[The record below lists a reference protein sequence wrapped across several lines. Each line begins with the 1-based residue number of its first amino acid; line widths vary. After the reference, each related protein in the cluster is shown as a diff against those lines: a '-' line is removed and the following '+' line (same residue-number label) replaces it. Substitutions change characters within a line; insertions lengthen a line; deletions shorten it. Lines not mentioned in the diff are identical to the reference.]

1 MSQQQKKR
9 KWKTFGKKNK
19 KEAAAKVAV
28 VRNKLNHLD
37 QIFAGSSAEEDSSHH
52 DNTSNG
58 SSDEDDAIGMH
69 KRARSQ
75 QASSTNLLLA
85 EEKDHSE
92 EQLHGSNSSSSSQPR
107 KSTNY
112 QRKMKTPAEE
122 EEEEEEDS
130 QESSREEE
138 VEEDEEEEAE
148 ITNDEEDDDSS
159 RSAGEDNDDNSE
171 HSHSEDDTLIP
182 TTTAATTKAQNMARA
197 MARLLGASSSADNEQ
212 DKVVVLSK
220 TITKIQKLQS
230 EARME
235 QSSLSL
241 KQSERKQI
249 NLSSMYIPPP
259 IRHNNKIS
267 SKATASTNKA
277 LVAQEVQND
286 RIYRRIA
293 TRGVVALFNAIS
305 QHQRE
310 QQQQQQQKQK
320 AADASD
326 KTKSSVS
333 TQRDFIDK
341 IKESVTIKQ
350 QEQTLETQNK
360 NGQEKVSTAG
370 ANKKSSGWN
379 ALKDDYMMSSNNL
392 KVSVLYYVFV
402 CLPFIGI
409 FFVTYVVASLNE
421 ASC

>member
-37 QIFAGSSAEEDSSHH
+37 QIFAGSSAEEDNSHH

-138 VEEDEEEEAE
+138 VEEDEDEEAE
-148 ITNDEEDDDSS
+148 ITNDEEEEEDDSS

-171 HSHSEDDTLIP
+171 HSNSEDDTLIP

-212 DKVVVLSK
+212 DEVVVLSK
-220 TITKIQKLQS
+220 TITKIQKLQL

-267 SKATASTNKA
+267 SKAAASTNKA

-320 AADASD
+320 AIDASD

-360 NGQEKVSTAG
+360 NGQEKFSSAG

-402 CLPFIGI
+402 FLPFYWNI
-409 FFVTYVVASLNE
+409 FCYLCSSIPE
-421 ASC
+421 